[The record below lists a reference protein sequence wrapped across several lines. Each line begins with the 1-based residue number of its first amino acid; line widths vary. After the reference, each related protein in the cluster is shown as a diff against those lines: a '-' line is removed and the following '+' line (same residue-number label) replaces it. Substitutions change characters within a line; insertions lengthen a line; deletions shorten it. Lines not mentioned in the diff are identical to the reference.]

1 MPDTELESLSR
12 LIADAAEPLPAIDVR
27 QAARFVS
34 GLPCGAVSL
43 WRWCA
48 AWRSSSHW

>member
-27 QAARFVS
+27 QAARSFPVC
-34 GLPCGAVSL
+34 P
-43 WRWCA
+43 A
-48 AWRSSSHW
+48 ARSAF